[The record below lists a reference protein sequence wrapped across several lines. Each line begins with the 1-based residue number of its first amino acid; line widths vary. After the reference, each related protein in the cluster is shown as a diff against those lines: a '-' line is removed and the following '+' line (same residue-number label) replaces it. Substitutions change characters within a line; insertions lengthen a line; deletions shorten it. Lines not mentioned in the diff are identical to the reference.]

1 MTTIVTS
8 QAGDEVEHLSLDLPA
23 TTEHLRLVRLLVT
36 SVATSHGADL
46 DDLED
51 LRIAAGEIGAHA
63 VAAAGNDARMVV
75 RVGIRDDGAHDAARL
90 EVRIALA
97 GGRAIDPLDELGG
110 MVLGAS
116 ADTHGVTEPPEAP
129 EVWFVR
135 TLRPSVVRDPA
146 DD

>member
-1 MTTIVTS
+1 MTAIVTS

-63 VAAAGNDARMVV
+63 VGAAGTDTRMVV
-75 RVGIRDDGAHDAARL
+75 RVGIRHDGADGAARL

-97 GGRAIDPLDELGG
+97 GGRTIDPLDELGG

-116 ADTHGVTEPPEAP
+116 ADDHGVTAPPAPP

-135 TLRPSVVRDPA
+135 TLRPSVARDAA